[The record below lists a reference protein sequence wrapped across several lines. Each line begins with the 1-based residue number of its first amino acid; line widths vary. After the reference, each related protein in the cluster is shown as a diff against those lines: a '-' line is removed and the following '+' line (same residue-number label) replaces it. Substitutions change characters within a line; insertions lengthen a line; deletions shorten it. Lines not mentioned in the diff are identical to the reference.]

1 MASNI
6 ANPYIQ
12 TLNEI
17 QNITSIANI
26 FSNGK
31 ELPTDDPQP
40 TFIFLIGS
48 PGVGKTTRI
57 KDFIKENIH
66 KDYNDFYNVSMDS
79 IVERIEPYRILTKKL
94 YNTIRQKR
102 GDTNLSESNFSNLSN
117 VYLPTITSTKSNFG
131 LSKKGNVSLLK
142 IAKRY
147 NQNKSEEDHK
157 SQSENEL
164 STATSKQSIRRSSRI
179 KEKQSQSQSQSES
192 SILTKRKSHKSR
204 KNTKHKKRII
214 PLKNIVNLL
223 IYGLEYGINMNY
235 NIIYDTTLNGS
246 IDKLKNTVLPLLEN
260 HAKETNKKYK
270 IIIMLI
276 KADHDVI
283 YERLMNRHQKMIT
296 ESGYIRAI
304 NPRLIQKFID
314 ENQKGYDL
322 SKKYIMD
329 DQMYNKQRG
338 KYYNHLDFEFI
349 EIENK

>member
-1 MASNI
+1 MASDVI
-6 ANPYIQ
+6 HSYIQ

-17 QNITSIANI
+17 QNVSSIANI

-31 ELPTDDPQP
+31 ELSTDDPQP

-48 PGVGKTTRI
+48 PSVGKTTHI
-57 KDFIKENIH
+57 KDFIKDNIH

-102 GDTNLSESNFSNLSN
+102 GNTNLSESNFSNLSN

-131 LSKKGNVSLLK
+131 LSKKGNVSLSK
-142 IAKRY
+142 IIKRY
-147 NQNKSEEDHK
+147 SENKQSQDNSSEEQKSPLEDVLNQN
-157 SQSENEL
+157 
-164 STATSKQSIRRSSRI
+164 IRRSSRI
-179 KEKQSQSQSQSES
+179 KEKQSQSQSQSQS
-192 SILTKRKSHKSR
+192 SILTKRKSHKVR

-260 HAKETNKKYK
+260 HAKEANIKYK
-270 IIIMLI
+270 IVMMLI
-276 KADHDVI
+276 TADHDVI
-283 YERLMNRHQKMIT
+283 YERLRGRHQQMIT

-322 SKKYIMD
+322 SKKYIME

-349 EIENK
+349 EIDNK